1 MPRTHLFHSGYA
13 DRFRCIGPACEDTC
27 CQGWAIPVELVAIEK
42 FQSLPYGPLRQ
53 LVETSVLITPRSE
66 EDSQPAS
73 FATMRMNASNQCAMF
88 TEERLC
94 RIQAQ
99 LGESFLPYSCA
110 TYPRIVNSIAGI
122 GEKALALSC
131 PEAAR
136 LVLLNPNLFQ
146 TDHAGHSRC
155 PVTAPP
161 EEPPQLS
168 PLNTSSP
175 DRDFWL
181 IRQFVLALIRNRA
194 YPLWQRLFLLGNF
207 CRQMD
212 GIAEGKL
219 HCSVSESLRDF
230 ETSVASGVARK
241 PMNALP
247 INRSQQLD
255 FVLRLAGLLLQIS
268 VFHQRFSE
276 CIRSFTTGIGNSPHA
291 TLESLTANYTAAHDH
306 YYAPFFDRH
315 PYILE
320 NYLINAIIRYE
331 FPFGRRA
338 MNSAAAPSMARE
350 HARLI
355 TQFALIK
362 GLLIGVAAFHGEAF
376 SADHVVHTVQA
387 TSKHFEHHPEFLDRA
402 YALFVD
408 RHLESDLGIATLLR
422 NTEPAQKHRSATA
435 SS

>member
-1 MPRTHLFHSGYA
+1 MPRTHLFHPAYA
-13 DRFRCIGPACEDTC
+13 ERFRCIGPACEDTC
-27 CQGWAIPVELVAIEK
+27 CQGWAIPVELVTIEK
-42 FQSLPYGPLRQ
+42 FQTLPYGPLRQ
-53 LVETSVLITPRSE
+53 LVESSVLLTPHSE
-66 EDSQPAS
+66 KDSQPATV
-73 FATMRMNASNQCAMF
+73 ATMRMNASNQCSMF
-88 TEERLC
+88 TEDRLC

-110 TYPRIVNSIAGI
+110 TYPRIVNSIAGVV
-122 GEKALALSC
+122 EKSLPLSG
-131 PEAAR
+131 PEPGGW
-136 LVLLNPNLFQ
+136 VLWIRNLFQ
-146 TDHAGHSRC
+146 TAHARPSGSRF
-155 PVTAPP
+155 TAAR
-161 EEPPQLS
+161 EEHQLS

-175 DRDFWL
+175 DSDFWL
-181 IRQFVLALIRNRA
+181 IREFVLAVIRNRA

-212 GIAEGKL
+212 GRAEGKL

-230 ETSVASGVARK
+230 ATSVASGIARK

-255 FVLRLAGLLLQIS
+255 FVLRLAGLLLQSS

-291 TLESLTANYTAAHDH
+291 TLESLTANYTAAHDR

-320 NYLINAIIRYE
+320 NYLVNAIIRYE

-338 MNSAAAPSMARE
+338 INSAAAPVMAHQ

-362 GLLIGVAAFHGEAF
+362 GLLIGVAAFHREAF

-402 YALFVD
+402 YSLLVE
-408 RHLESDLGIATLLR
+408 RHLANDLGIATLLR